1 MTGAAGAQMKWRYKL
16 RTGDEQAVQRLVTDT
31 GFFSPAEVFIAVEL
45 VEESRARGA
54 AAGYEFVFADSVEY
68 PAELDGYACFG
79 KIAVT
84 TSSYD
89 LYWIAVSRR
98 CQGQGLGSGLLLE
111 SERRARAAGATCLYV
126 DTSGRDQYEPTRAFY
141 RKMGYGVEAVL
152 RDFYAPGDDKVVLA
166 KRL

>member
-1 MTGAAGAQMKWRYKL
+1 MKWRYGL
-16 RTGDEQAVQRLVTDT
+16 RAGDEMAVRRLVTDT
-31 GFFSPAEVFIAVEL
+31 GFFSPDEVLIAVEL
-45 VEESRARGA
+45 VEQSRGRGV
-54 AAGYEFVFADSVEY
+54 AAGYDFVFADSMEN
-68 PAELDGYACFG
+68 PAELNGYACFG
-79 KIAVT
+79 MIAGTV
-84 TSSYD
+84 SSYD

-98 CQGQGLGSGLLLE
+98 CQGKGLGRELLLE
-111 SERRARAAGATCLYV
+111 SEKRARAAGAACMYV